1 MAEPDFAG
9 AREWVAKIDA
19 NDLDKKRLV
28 KWMEKMEA
36 EYDRLDNAYR
46 EAVQRVDDLEQE
58 ATRMETFTEAI
69 RDHRLGLLDDGELHE
84 LGS

>member
-19 NDLDKKRLV
+19 NDTDKTRLV

-36 EYDRLDNAYR
+36 EYDRLDKAHR
-46 EAVQRVDDLEQE
+46 DALDKIVELEGEALS
-58 ATRMETFTEAI
+58 METFTDAI
-69 RDHRLGLLDDGELHE
+69 RDHRLGLLDDSELHR
-84 LGS
+84 LG

>member
-19 NDLDKKRLV
+19 ADLDKKRLV
-28 KWMEKMEA
+28 KWLEKMEA
-36 EYDRLDNAYR
+36 EYDRLDNAHR
-46 EAVQRVDDLEQE
+46 DALQRISDLEEE
-58 ATRMETFTEAI
+58 AMGTEAFTDAI